1 MLVVD
6 GLPFEHLDW
15 PVVDLLTV
23 HWLLLVECDDCLVVH
38 HVDRLVL
45 HHVDQLVDRLLG
57 NCLIVVELVKRQRD
71 RYIFLN
77 HRVFDPH
84 MPTFLLWCGFGSFF
98 PLPFGMSGIAS
109 DVTLGFAFKATLFS
123 ESTASSYPLV
133 SAKVS
138 AQNLYV
144 AQFTQEL
151 LHVNLPF
158 PLWSTLCGLYG
169 EDLLATYV
177 VLSPNQ
183 WISLSAELKIWVAL
197 A

>member
-57 NCLIVVELVKRQRD
+57 NWLIVVELVKRQRD

-123 ESTASSYPLV
+123 ESTASSYLWLV
-133 SAKVS
+133 PKFQRRIYTWPTLHKSCCMWTCHFHYEV
-138 AQNLYV
+138 LYV
-144 AQFTQEL
+144 
-151 LHVNLPF
+151 
-158 PLWSTLCGLYG
+158 GYMG
-169 EDLLATYV
+169 
-177 VLSPNQ
+177 
-183 WISLSAELKIWVAL
+183 KIC
-197 A
+197 